1 MNRRALLKT
10 LTGLGLVSIPLTL
23 QLRSRE
29 RGPEGSVRVQRG
41 LMGTVWTI
49 EAVHHGEPRRAAQ
62 AIEAAYAELTRID
75 LLMSDYKPQSP
86 LSAINRAAGGEFVE
100 VPAELVQIIRRGIA
114 VSAATEGAFDITWR
128 GMGKIWD
135 WASDDFKPPTPEVVA
150 AARSRINYRNIQV
163 SGNRVRL
170 ATSGMSI
177 GLGAIAKGYAIDRAS
192 AILRNAGF
200 AGTMVVGGCDMRL
213 SGTHGGDDWRL
224 GIQHP
229 RGERGQL
236 LGRVRLR
243 DAALVS
249 SGDYERFRIVNGVR
263 YHHIIDPRTGYP
275 STPCQA
281 VSVIAPTAEE
291 ANVWAMSMFVLGP
304 EKGLA
309 LARSRRVEAF
319 LIDAGGRRHAT
330 PGFLERFEET
340 ERNLYDR

>member
-1 MNRRALLKT
+1 MNRRAALKT
-10 LTGLGLVSIPLTL
+10 LAALGLVSIPLTI

-29 RGPEGSVRVQRG
+29 RGPEGSLRVQRG
-41 LMGTVWTI
+41 LMGTLWTI

-86 LSAINRAAGGEFVE
+86 LSAINRAAGAGFVE
-100 VPAELVQIIRRGIA
+100 VPAELTAIIRRGIA
-114 VSAATEGAFDITWR
+114 VSEATDGAFDITWR

-135 WASDDFKPPTPEVVA
+135 WASDDFRPPSPETVA
-150 AARSRINYRNIQV
+150 AARSRINFRNIQI

-170 ATSGMSI
+170 TISGMSI
-177 GLGAIAKGYAIDRAS
+177 GLGAIAKGYAVDRAT
-192 AILRNAGF
+192 AVLRHAGF
-200 AGTMVVGGCDMRL
+200 ADTMVVGGGDMRL

-243 DAALVS
+243 DAALVT
-249 SGDYERFRIVNGVR
+249 SGDYERFKIVNGVR
-263 YHHIIDPRTGYP
+263 YHHILDPRTGYP

-281 VSVIAPTAEE
+281 VSVIAPSAEQ

-309 LARSRRVEAF
+309 LARAHNLDAL
-319 LIDAGGRRHAT
+319 LIDAAGRRHLT
-330 PGFLERFEET
+330 PGFQQRFEE
-340 ERNLYDR
+340 D